1 MSEPLPNVPVSGGEG
16 SILDLIGGSS
26 DATPVAP
33 PVAAP
38 VIDSTPIID
47 TTGPEVK
54 PTVPTDMGNGNPLTA
69 SLDQG
74 SATSPLSA
82 LGASL

>member
-33 PVAAP
+33 PVVAP

-47 TTGPEVK
+47 TTGSEAK
-54 PTVPTDMGNGNPLTA
+54 STVPTDMGNGNPLTA